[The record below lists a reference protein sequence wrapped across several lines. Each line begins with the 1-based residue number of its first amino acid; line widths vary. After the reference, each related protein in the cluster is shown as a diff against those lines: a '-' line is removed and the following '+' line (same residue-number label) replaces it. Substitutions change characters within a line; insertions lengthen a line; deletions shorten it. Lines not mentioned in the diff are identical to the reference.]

1 LFIKGIV
8 FSLKGVFNWL
18 PVVKLDPRS
27 VSFLYS
33 DDVFVALHDILVLD
47 GILCAVDDVVVF
59 AYEKYEAEGCL
70 ATYRLAAVEIT

>member
-1 LFIKGIV
+1 MFEHVMAKTQC
-8 FSLKGVFNWL
+8 
-18 PVVKLDPRS
+18 
-27 VSFLYS
+27 
-33 DDVFVALHDILVLD
+33 VLD